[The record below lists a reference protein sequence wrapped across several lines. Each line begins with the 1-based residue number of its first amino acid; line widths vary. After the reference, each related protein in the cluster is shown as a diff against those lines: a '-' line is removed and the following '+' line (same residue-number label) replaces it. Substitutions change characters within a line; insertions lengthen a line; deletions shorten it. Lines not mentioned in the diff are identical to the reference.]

1 MKIINSEQSYTFSK
15 IFDLKIEPKDL
26 AKYFNYSFSRK
37 KLELAQYP
45 GTLDRINQ
53 LTERIEEVLPYA
65 SLSSEAARREILI
78 SPLILDLVHYTKSEI
93 FIEYS
98 IKVSEQLQGNLDYFL
113 ENKTNLLVIE
123 AKKEDLDY
131 GMTQLIAEL
140 IAVEQWQDNQEIT
153 YLIGAVTTGK
163 IWEFARLNR
172 QQKQIEQGLES
183 YRVPEDIEPLMRI
196 LVQVLNSEVME

>member
-1 MKIINSEQSYTFSK
+1 MKIINSEQAYTFSK

-26 AKYFNYSFSRK
+26 AKYFNYSFIRT
-37 KLELAQYP
+37 KLNLSPYQEE
-45 GTLDRINQ
+45 LDRINQ
-53 LTERIEEVLPYA
+53 LQERIEEILPYA

-78 SPLILDLVHYTKSEI
+78 SPVIFDLVHYTKAEI

-98 IKVSEQLQGNLDYFL
+98 IKVSEQLQGHLDYFL
-113 ENKTNLLVIE
+113 ENSHNLLVIE

-140 IAVEQWQDNQEIT
+140 IAVEQWQENKNET
-153 YLIGAVTTGK
+153 CLIGAVTTGK

-172 QQKQIEQGLES
+172 QTEQIEQGLES

-196 LVQVLNSEVME
+196 LVKILS

>member
-1 MKIINSEQSYTFSK
+1 MKIINPEQSYTFSK
-15 IFDLKIEPKDL
+15 IFELKIEPKDL
-26 AKYFNYSFSRK
+26 AKYFGYSFARK
-37 KLELAQYP
+37 KLNLSQYQ
-45 GTLDRINQ
+45 GDLDRINQ
-53 LTERIEEVLPYA
+53 LKERIEEILPYA

-78 SPLILDLVHYTKSEI
+78 SPLIFDLVHYTKSEI

-98 IKVSEQLQGNLDYFL
+98 IIVSEQLQGYLDYFL
-113 ENKTNLLVIE
+113 ENVNNLLVIE

-140 IAVEQWQDNQEIT
+140 IALEQWQENQEQI

-172 QQKQIEQGLES
+172 DKKQIEQGLES

-196 LVQVLNSEVME
+196 LVQALS

>member
-1 MKIINSEQSYTFSK
+1 MKVINPEQSYTFSK
-15 IFDLKIEPKDL
+15 IFELKIEPKDL
-26 AKYFNYSFSRK
+26 AKYFGYSFTRK
-37 KLELAQYP
+37 KLKLSQYQEN
-45 GTLDRINQ
+45 LDRINQ
-53 LTERIEEVLPYA
+53 LKERIEEILPYA

-78 SPLILDLVHYTKSEI
+78 SPLMLDLVHYTKSEI

-98 IKVSEQLQGNLDYFL
+98 IKVSEQLQGSLDYFL
-113 ENKTNLLVIE
+113 ENANNLLVIE

-140 IAVEQWQDNQEIT
+140 IALEQWQENQNKN

-163 IWEFARLNR
+163 VWEFARLNR
-172 QQKQIEQGLES
+172 DQRQIEQGLES

-196 LVQVLNSEVME
+196 LVQALI

>member
-1 MKIINSEQSYTFSK
+1 M
-15 IFDLKIEPKDL
+15 EPKDL
-26 AKYFNYSFSRK
+26 AKYFGYLFTRK
-37 KLELAQYP
+37 KLNLPQYQ
-45 GTLDRINQ
+45 GDLNRGQQ
-53 LTERIEEVLPYA
+53 LKERIEEVLPYA

-78 SPLILDLVHYTKSEI
+78 SPLILDLVYYTKSEI

-98 IKVSEQLQGNLDYFL
+98 IKVSEQLQGYLDYFL
-113 ENKTNLLVIE
+113 ENVNDLLVIE

-140 IAVEQWQDNQEIT
+140 IALEKWQENKQNH

-172 QQKQIEQGLES
+172 DKKQIEQGLES
-183 YRVPEDIEPLMRI
+183 YRVPEDVEPLMRI
-196 LVQVLNSEVME
+196 LVQALS